1 MNKKKTIKRFHFHTP
16 AMVNRTEAWLKQQA
30 KEGWQ
35 LIAFNGWNFVFRKC
49 NPYDGEYMMYS
60 TFGREIGLSLDYFL
74 IAYKYGRSKGKSEL
88 NKKSVR
94 IFEADI
100 TKIDEEY
107 IQFLKMRNSNYLKNY
122 IGLTIL
128 WVIFLALAL
137 AIILFAPNGEKA
149 IFILLFFIPALI
161 YSMISL
167 IIIIKDINSLKN
179 L

>member
-1 MNKKKTIKRFHFHTP
+1 MGNKNTIKRIHLHTP
-16 AMVNRTEAWLKQQA
+16 ATVNRTEAWLKQQA

-49 NPYDGEYMMYS
+49 NPYDGQYMMYS

-107 IQFLKMRNSNYLKNY
+107 IQFLKLRNSNYLKNY

-128 WVIFLALAL
+128 WMIFLALAL
-137 AIILFAPNGEKA
+137 AIILFAPNGEKV
-149 IFILLFFIPALI
+149 ICILFLFIPALM
-161 YSMISL
+161 YSVISL
-167 IIIIKDINSLKN
+167 IILLKDINKLKK